1 MKYKVCTCAYQ
12 KCKDYG
18 LNPQNH
24 SPSCPMYKQDN
35 NSPYQEIWVN
45 VQDEVRYN
53 EVNEKRRKKTISK
66 KA

>member
-1 MKYKVCTCAYQ
+1 MIKFCTCAYQ

-35 NSPYQEIWVN
+35 LSPYYEEWLDVVDQT
-45 VQDEVRYN
+45 RYN
-53 EVNEKRRKKTISK
+53 EINEKRFQKRTPKS
-66 KA
+66 